1 MSISFFR
8 IAAVGILVTILV
20 QVLKHSGRDEQA
32 FLITLA
38 GLILVLGWVIPYIYD
53 LFETIKKSVFAV
65 KGGRVMAVVQAALLG
80 LTAVLLAA
88 QLKPLKP
95 EYAVYLVLA
104 ASIGVGFLG
113 LARLG
118 CAFGHPAGDRKRDQ
132 DPACVSGGVIQD
144 GGNHIYRRVHVGDL
158 QGCRIL
164 CGGDP
169 GGDGWGSLA
178 ILAVSAPVVLSLV
191 ETLKVFME

>member
-1 MSISFFR
+1 
-8 IAAVGILVTILV
+8 
-20 QVLKHSGRDEQA
+20 
-32 FLITLA
+32 
-38 GLILVLGWVIPYIYD
+38 
-53 LFETIKKSVFAV
+53 
-65 KGGRVMAVVQAALLG
+65 MAVVQAALLG

-118 CAFGHPAGDRKRDQ
+118 VLLDTLREIGNGIAEFTSGICKDAGYS
-132 DPACVSGGVIQD
+132 A
-144 GGNHIYRRVHVGDL
+144 VGT
-158 QGCRIL
+158 QVEMVGK
-164 CGGDP
+164 
-169 GGDGWGSLA
+169 LA

>member
-1 MSISFFR
+1 
-8 IAAVGILVTILV
+8 
-20 QVLKHSGRDEQA
+20 
-32 FLITLA
+32 
-38 GLILVLGWVIPYIYD
+38 
-53 LFETIKKSVFAV
+53 
-65 KGGRVMAVVQAALLG
+65 MAVVQAALLG

-118 CAFGHPAGDRKRDQ
+118 VAFGHPAGDRKRDQ

-144 GGNHIYRRVHVGDL
+144 GGNHIYQQSSR
-158 QGCRIL
+158 QGICKDA
-164 CGGDP
+164 GYSA
-169 GGDGWGSLA
+169 WGPRWRWLGSWR
-178 ILAVSAPVVLSLV
+178 SSR
-191 ETLKVFME
+191 

>member
-1 MSISFFR
+1 
-8 IAAVGILVTILV
+8 
-20 QVLKHSGRDEQA
+20 
-32 FLITLA
+32 
-38 GLILVLGWVIPYIYD
+38 
-53 LFETIKKSVFAV
+53 
-65 KGGRVMAVVQAALLG
+65 MAVVQAALLG

-118 CAFGHPAGDRKRDQ
+118 VLLDTLREIGNGIRIRHVYLAALFKMAGITYI
-132 DPACVSGGVIQD
+132 AEFTSGICKTQVEM
-144 GGNHIYRRVHVGDL
+144 VGK
-158 QGCRIL
+158 
-164 CGGDP
+164 
-169 GGDGWGSLA
+169 LA

>member
-1 MSISFFR
+1 
-8 IAAVGILVTILV
+8 
-20 QVLKHSGRDEQA
+20 
-32 FLITLA
+32 
-38 GLILVLGWVIPYIYD
+38 
-53 LFETIKKSVFAV
+53 
-65 KGGRVMAVVQAALLG
+65 MAVVQAALLG

-118 CAFGHPAGDRKRDQ
+118 VLLDTAGDRKRDQ

-164 CGGDP
+164 CSGDQVEMV
-169 GGDGWGSLA
+169 GKLA

>member
-1 MSISFFR
+1 
-8 IAAVGILVTILV
+8 
-20 QVLKHSGRDEQA
+20 
-32 FLITLA
+32 
-38 GLILVLGWVIPYIYD
+38 
-53 LFETIKKSVFAV
+53 
-65 KGGRVMAVVQAALLG
+65 MAVVQAALLG

-118 CAFGHPAGDRKRDQ
+118 VLLDTLREIGNGIKMAGITYI
-132 DPACVSGGVIQD
+132 AEFTSGICKDAG
-144 GGNHIYRRVHVGDL
+144 YSAVGT
-158 QGCRIL
+158 QVEMVGK
-164 CGGDP
+164 
-169 GGDGWGSLA
+169 LA

>member
-1 MSISFFR
+1 
-8 IAAVGILVTILV
+8 
-20 QVLKHSGRDEQA
+20 
-32 FLITLA
+32 
-38 GLILVLGWVIPYIYD
+38 
-53 LFETIKKSVFAV
+53 
-65 KGGRVMAVVQAALLG
+65 MAVVQAALLG

-118 CAFGHPAGDRKRDQ
+118 VLLDTLREIGNGIRIRHVYLAALFKMAGITYI
-132 DPACVSGGVIQD
+132 AEVTSG
-144 GGNHIYRRVHVGDL
+144 YSAVGT
-158 QGCRIL
+158 QVEMVGK
-164 CGGDP
+164 
-169 GGDGWGSLA
+169 LA

>member
-1 MSISFFR
+1 
-8 IAAVGILVTILV
+8 
-20 QVLKHSGRDEQA
+20 
-32 FLITLA
+32 
-38 GLILVLGWVIPYIYD
+38 
-53 LFETIKKSVFAV
+53 
-65 KGGRVMAVVQAALLG
+65 MAVVQAALLG

-118 CAFGHPAGDRKRDQ
+118 VLLDTLREIGNGIRIRHVYLAALFKMAGITYI
-132 DPACVSGGVIQD
+132 AEFTSGICKDAG
-144 GGNHIYRRVHVGDL
+144 YSAVGT
-158 QGCRIL
+158 QVEMVGK
-164 CGGDP
+164 
-169 GGDGWGSLA
+169 LA

-191 ETLKVFME
+191 ETLNEMEEKCISDAGACYGDILGNQTE

>member
-1 MSISFFR
+1 
-8 IAAVGILVTILV
+8 
-20 QVLKHSGRDEQA
+20 
-32 FLITLA
+32 
-38 GLILVLGWVIPYIYD
+38 
-53 LFETIKKSVFAV
+53 
-65 KGGRVMAVVQAALLG
+65 MAVVQAALLG

-118 CAFGHPAGDRKRDQ
+118 VLLDTLREIGNGIRIRHVYLAALFKMAGI
-132 DPACVSGGVIQD
+132 AEFTSGICKDAG
-144 GGNHIYRRVHVGDL
+144 YSAVGT
-158 QGCRIL
+158 QVEMVGK
-164 CGGDP
+164 
-169 GGDGWGSLA
+169 LA